1 MIKVVLKTKLYSGQN
16 LIKEIEKLYREG
28 SSAAEIGND
37 LGISWRKVIYLM
49 EKHNIKRRSRSEATY
64 RKLNPEGNPFKIKR
78 ILSKDEEQLKTLA
91 LGLYLAE
98 GTKSNSISVRL
109 SNSDPNLIK
118 IFLNF
123 LKNICGVKLQ
133 KIKLWLTLHSDI
145 SATEAKL
152 YWSQCLN
159 IPLSRFSESV
169 IMDHRGNGLFR
180 KKSLYGTVTVCVH
193 NIKLRRLLQN
203 WINETV
209 DKHIR
214 PQIQVGKCSDKTLRL
229 PT

>member
-1 MIKVVLKTKLYSGQN
+1 
-16 LIKEIEKLYREG
+16 LIKEIERLYKKG
-28 SSAAEIGND
+28 NSAAEIGNE

-49 EKHNIKRRSRSEATY
+49 EKHNIRRRSRSEATY

-78 ILSKDEEQLKTLA
+78 NLSKEEEQLKTIA
-91 LGLYLAE
+91 LGLYLGE

-109 SNSDPNLIK
+109 SNSDPNLIN
-118 IFLNF
+118 IFLKF
-123 LKNICGVKLQ
+123 LKNICGVKTQ

-169 IMDHRGNGLFR
+169 IVNHRGNGFFR
-180 KKSLYGTVTVCVH
+180 KSSLYGTATVCVH
-193 NIKLRRLLQN
+193 NMKLRKILQEWVN
-203 WINETV
+203 RIVKAHAHVAQSVEL
-209 DKHIR
+209 KA
-214 PQIQVGKCSDKTLRL
+214 
-229 PT
+229 